1 MQLSIKQQVKLDL
14 VIERYTDNIA
24 MKDGKV
30 IEDYLNTLK
39 C

>member
-14 VIERYTDNIA
+14 AIERYTDDIA

-30 IEDYLNTLK
+30 KYFKVFRT
-39 C
+39 